1 MMKRELLVKDKKNVL
16 LLSLSLLSERNIP
29 KPEVVEKQHQLEV
42 DYHNKLESFKC
53 DDSVVGIHYYTMR
66 DNENKT
72 ASIFGFQTNEPG
84 TKAVINYCDGKLDTI
99 VMLATKETLGKEA
112 DHSNL
117 QYGRCLEKIE
127 ADDSDPESHFWK
139 LNLNK
144 EENSVS
150 KVITFD
156 FYINQIRHYLGESC
170 YNGSFPEVYVLEME
184 DEPSDREVN
193 NYCIWTANLLVKMNR
208 ENPLKLYLETNGGF
222 RDTMTILIGT
232 LRAVAAKGIEPEC
245 AIYSAYK
252 VGVTSTFKTPFMI
265 YDKKNVY
272 HFFDLVSGLDD
283 FLTSGSSV
291 RLIQFFKSRQTELP
305 QTLVKVQRLS
315 RAFSLCQPDDM
326 IQAMKDVAVALQEES
341 RTEDCGEQDDL
352 YRYVINEIR
361 ADFGQ
366 ELLQAGKKEKVD
378 MLLPMME
385 WALKKDYIQQTVTL
399 IAEKMPEVIVNKEIL
414 YYNNKDNARE
424 SSRIRNDIS
433 KLKNKSAYKNY
444 TEAYIFIQNYLCVKY
459 QEENREKHIR
469 ANIGYQN
476 LFVSRQDI
484 RRKIAWRRGTI
495 TSPEYDDTAY
505 VHGSFIK
512 NILNTS
518 EIPLDKRIYNHKKIM
533 PYEIAE
539 LMREY
544 YSIKM
549 LRNYINHASDSEE
562 SEQRKSDFIITYSN
576 FENYDALHSYLQY
589 CIENFTRAVKRIAGE
604 TGDDLAI
611 KPIEESMKRLR
622 EEKRNG

>member
-1 MMKRELLVKDKKNVL
+1 MMKRELLEKDKKNVL
-16 LLSLSLLSERNIP
+16 LLSLSLLSESKIP
-29 KPEVVEKQHQLEV
+29 ESEVVEKQHQLEV
-42 DYHNKLESFKC
+42 DYHNKPESFKC

-84 TKAVINYCDGKLDTI
+84 TKAVINCCKGKLDTI

-139 LNLNK
+139 LNLDK

-208 ENPLKLYLETNGGF
+208 ENSLKLYLETNGGF

-232 LRAVAAKGIEPEC
+232 LRAVSAKGIEPEC

-283 FLTSGSSV
+283 FLTSGSSE

-341 RTEDCGEQDDL
+341 RTEACGEQDDL
-352 YRYVINEIR
+352 YRYVIDEIR

-385 WALKKDYIQQTVTL
+385 WALKKGYIQQTITL
-399 IAEKMPEVIVNKEIL
+399 IAEKMPDIIVKKRIL
-414 YYNNKDNARE
+414 YYNDNNEKE
-424 SSRIRNDIS
+424 SSCIRKDIDS
-433 KLKNKSAYKNY
+433 LKLRKAYESY
-444 TEAYIFIQNYLCVKY
+444 TKAYIFIQQYLCVKY
-459 QEENREKHIR
+459 QEENRAKHIR

-484 RRKIAWRRGTI
+484 REKIAWRKVKA
-495 TSPEYDDTAY
+495 TSSAY
-505 VHGSFIK
+505 HDKAFAHGAFIERV
-512 NILNTS
+512 LSTS
-518 EIPLDKRIYNHKKIM
+518 NIPLDKQILYDKKIM
-533 PYEIAE
+533 KHDVVE

-544 YSIKM
+544 YSIKE

-562 SEQRKSDFIITYSN
+562 SEERKSDFIITYSN
-576 FENYDALHSYLQY
+576 FENYDDLHSYLQY
-589 CIENFTRAVKRIAGE
+589 CIKNFTRAVKRTAGE